1 MFRNINTPSYSFE
14 NLKILVPDI
23 EIRTIRIADDSIY
36 AGMLLKETM
45 IRSTYQ
51 VSIVAVR
58 RGSQMIVS
66 PGGDEKLLA
75 DDLVL
80 VLGRPDNILTA
91 FCV

>member
-1 MFRNINTPSYSFE
+1 
-14 NLKILVPDI
+14 
-23 EIRTIRIADDSIY
+23 
-36 AGMLLKETM
+36 MLLKETM